1 MCFDKSKMAQW
12 ALDENMPNLIC
23 PCVYDAVYSIGK
35 YILVCLDG
43 KWGTLD
49 KLGRTAIPAEY
60 AYIPWSIGDYA
71 VAVTFEEEFLI
82 VDAHGQ
88 HSSERYASVW
98 EAMRALEAMKDHHSE
113 DDQDEGDD
121 FTPDRYRNVLRRFTY
136 DVQNRLLIPCLHEE
150 TVHLSDEYQAALEK
164 GRKYSIRADNR
175 WGLIESRSGR
185 PILPFAYEDI
195 NLIGRHLVK
204 IKSEGKWG
212 IADARISAFFP
223 KVRASD
229 IAT

>member
-1 MCFDKSKMAQW
+1 MCFDNVQMARW
-12 ALDENMPNLIC
+12 TLDESMPNLIC

-82 VDAHGQ
+82 VDSRGQ
-88 HSSERYASVW
+88 AAPERYAGVG
-98 EAMRALEAMKDHHSE
+98 EAMRTLEAMQDHLCE
-113 DDQDEGDD
+113 DAQDEGDGSA
-121 FTPDRYRNVLRRFTY
+121 PGRYRNVLHRYTY
-136 DVQNRLLIPCLHEE
+136 DIQNQLMIPCLHGE
-150 TVHLSDEYQAALEK
+150 TVPLTDEYQAALEK
-164 GRKYSIRADNR
+164 GRKYSVRADNL
-175 WGLIESRSGR
+175 WGLIESQSGR
-185 PILPFAYEDI
+185 PILPFAYEDVNMI
-195 NLIGRHLVK
+195 DRHLVK
-204 IKSEGKWG
+204 IKSHGKWG

-223 KVRASD
+223 DARRF
-229 IAT
+229 

>member
-1 MCFDKSKMAQW
+1 MCFDRSRMAQW
-12 ALDENMPNLIC
+12 TLDDSMPNLIC
-23 PCVYDAVYSIGK
+23 PCVYDAVHSIGK

-49 KLGRTAIPAEY
+49 QMGRIAIPAEY
-60 AYIPWSIGDYA
+60 AYIPWSVGDYA

-82 VDAHGQ
+82 VDTHGQ
-88 HSSERYASVW
+88 CGSEHYASVW
-98 EAMRALEAMKDHHSE
+98 EAMRALEDMPDCHSESLKVE
-113 DDQDEGDD
+113 DDQSAS
-121 FTPDRYRNVLRRFTY
+121 DRYRNVLRRFTY
-136 DVQNRLLIPCLHEE
+136 DIRNQLLLPCLHGE

-164 GRKYSIRADNR
+164 GRKYSVREDNR

-195 NLIGRHLVK
+195 NLIDRHLVK
-204 IKSEGKWG
+204 IRSGGKWG

-223 KVRASD
+223 DARRF
-229 IAT
+229 